1 MLKSVLQH
9 MCECTCINL
18 CIGVHVSVCTRV
30 LKNTCVES
38 TLYKRERERGWLSAW
53 TPNRSPLGHVK
64 PFDNILISH
73 YVFKYDCAVWWLSA
87 TSEIPCVRAQQLPA
101 VDLHQACDPPE
112 HFLDHPQRGG
122 SFSTAL
128 QHRQIRSSTD
138 HMVQNITGP
147 TQTAEY
153 RIQTETIC
161 TGQNKGD
168 APTHNNQSLLLQGLV
183 CCSRDCCERQMRI
196 FCLKLK
202 LYSEQTK

>member
-1 MLKSVLQH
+1 M
-9 MCECTCINL
+9 CINL
-18 CIGVHVSVCTRV
+18 CIGVHVSVCIRV
-30 LKNTCVES
+30 PIKNTCVES
-38 TLYKRERERGWLSAW
+38 TLQKRERGGWFSAQ
-53 TPNRSPLGHVK
+53 TPNRAHLTI
-64 PFDNILISH
+64 FLISH
-73 YVFKYDCAVWWLSA
+73 YVFKYDCAVWWLCA

-101 VDLHQACDPPE
+101 VDPHQACDPPE

-161 TGQNKGD
+161 TRQNKGD
-168 APTHNNQSLLLQGLV
+168 APS
-183 CCSRDCCERQMRI
+183 S
-196 FCLKLK
+196 
-202 LYSEQTK
+202 